1 MQIQGQCGDGMGSLR
16 EVLRRV
22 RGSLRELLPGVEW
35 SEELRLVP
43 VALGHALTGQRAL
56 ESLQSHLPSMD
67 LRWVFQPEYHP
78 CAQPGS
84 GCWGGAED
92 AHADNSFVMWSSVFG
107 KQNIP
112 LCLCSHLLS
121 AIPDTDS
128 GVSGGSGM
136 TRAGC

>member
-1 MQIQGQCGDGMGSLR
+1 MQIQGQCGDGMRSLR
-16 EVLRRV
+16 EVLRGV

-35 SEELRLVP
+35 SEELRLVL

-92 AHADNSFVMWSSVFG
+92 AHADNSFVMWSSVFA